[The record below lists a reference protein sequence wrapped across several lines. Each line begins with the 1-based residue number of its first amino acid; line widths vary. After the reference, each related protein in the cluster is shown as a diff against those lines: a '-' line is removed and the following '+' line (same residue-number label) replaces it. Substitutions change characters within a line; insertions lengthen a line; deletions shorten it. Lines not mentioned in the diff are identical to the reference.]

1 MLAMIA
7 FGAALAASPAVS
19 EDKTLLTLPVAI
31 ELARAAV
38 EVCAA
43 KGFQVSASVVDAKGV
58 PLVVLRDEASPK
70 PPIAAPRKAATAVMF
85 DAPGSVMEPREKA
98 EPEFAAKIAADPDH
112 LNPHGGSLPLH
123 AHGVLVGGLAIADT
137 GHDIADQCARAAL
150 AKFADRFQ

>member
-1 MLAMIA
+1 MLAI
-7 FGAALAASPAVS
+7 FALAAGLAATP
-19 EDKTLLTLPVAI
+19 EPPTLTLPVAI
-31 ELARAAV
+31 DLARAAV

-43 KGFQVSASVVDAKGV
+43 KGFHVSASVVDAKGL
-58 PLVVLRDEASPK
+58 PLVILRDEASPK

-98 EPEFAAKIAADPDH
+98 EPDFAAKIAADPDH

-137 GHDIADQCARAAL
+137 GHDTADQCARAAL

>member
-1 MLAMIA
+1 MWALI
-7 FGAALAASPAVS
+7 ALAAGLATTPEPPS
-19 EDKTLLTLPVAI
+19 LTLPVAI
-31 ELARAAV
+31 DLARAAV
-38 EVCAA
+38 DACAA
-43 KGFQVSASVVDAKGV
+43 KGFHVSASVVDAKGS

-70 PPIAAPRKAATAVMF
+70 PPIAAPRKAATAVLF

-98 EPEFAAKIAADPDH
+98 EPDFAARIAADPDH

-137 GHDIADQCARAAL
+137 GHDTADQCARAAL